1 MDIKIAIAYHKPSII
16 LDCEHFLPIHAGKAL
31 SKYDLGIQGD
41 DKGDNISMKNPWYC
55 ELTALYWL
63 WKNTTADYKGL
74 MHYRRIF
81 TCRNSF
87 PLHRLLM
94 RLKYKQRQVCSLWTP
109 YRSMGVKKQYSCDNE
124 TLYKKHAKKF
134 SVEIQN
140 ILKDDV
146 CVIAPHPGHFY
157 ISIRQFMYQ
166 HLGGQNITLLEEITK
181 ENFPDFFPF
190 LKQSLD
196 NRWFYNCNMS
206 VMKNSIFED
215 YCNIL
220 VSLLRLHEEES
231 ISRGIL
237 NDLTKEKAYLRISG
251 YLGEVITNAYI
262 QYCLKT
268 GKKVKV
274 LPVVFLK

>member
-1 MDIKIAIAYHKPSII
+1 
-16 LDCEHFLPIHAGKAL
+16 
-31 SKYDLGIQGD
+31 
-41 DKGDNISMKNPWYC
+41 
-55 ELTALYWL
+55 
-63 WKNTTADYKGL
+63 
-74 MHYRRIF
+74 
-81 TCRNSF
+81 
-87 PLHRLLM
+87 
-94 RLKYKQRQVCSLWTP
+94 
-109 YRSMGVKKQYSCDNE
+109 
-124 TLYKKHAKKF
+124 
-134 SVEIQN
+134 
-140 ILKDDV
+140 
-146 CVIAPHPGHFY
+146 
-157 ISIRQFMYQ
+157 MYQ

-220 VSLLRLHEEES
+220 FSLLRLHEEES